1 MRLSTTLLMYLGRQ
15 FLVGIGVTL
24 SVLLTL
30 VVLFDFVELLRR
42 GSGRE
47 TATLG
52 VLLQMALLKMP
63 FMAQKVLPFATL
75 FGGMLTFLR
84 LTRTQEL
91 VVARAAGVSV
101 WQFLMP
107 ALLIAVLLGV
117 FVATVFNP
125 LASITMSRFEQ
136 LESKHLRGRPSLLAV
151 SASGIWLRQADGD
164 DGQSVIHAQRVSREG
179 KVLENVIVFLYRGAD
194 RFVRR
199 IDARRAQ
206 LGGGAWRFEDV
217 MLTSAQG
224 LAEFRAHY
232 SLPTTLT
239 VTQIQDSFA
248 SPETMSFWALPKFV
262 KMLEGAGFTA
272 LKHRLY
278 WHSVLAGPLLLAAM
292 VLVAAAFSL
301 RLTRHRGPGLLVI
314 GCVLAGFLLYFL
326 SDVAFAVGLSGGIP
340 VVLAA
345 WAPAGVST
353 LLGLATL
360 FHLEDG

>member
-15 FLVGIGVTL
+15 FLVGIGVAL

-47 TATLG
+47 TATVG

-107 ALLIAVLLGV
+107 ALLIAGLLGV
-117 FVATVFNP
+117 FVVAAFNP
-125 LASITMSRFEQ
+125 LASITVSRYEQ
-136 LESKHLRGRPSLLAV
+136 LETKHLRGRPSLLAV
-151 SASGIWLRQADGD
+151 SGSGIWLRQADGD
-164 DGQSVIHAQRVSREG
+164 AGQSVIHAQHVSGEG
-179 KVLENVIVFLYRGAD
+179 KVLENVIVFLYRGTD
-194 RFVRR
+194 QFVRR

-206 LGGGAWRFEDV
+206 LDDGAWLFEDV
-217 MLTSAQG
+217 MLTDAQG
-224 LAEFRAHY
+224 MAEFRAYY

-239 VTQIQDSFA
+239 VTQIQESFA
-248 SPETMSFWALPKFV
+248 SPETMSFWALPKFI

-272 LKHRLY
+272 LKHRLH

-292 VLVAAAFSL
+292 VLVAATFSL
-301 RLTRHRGPGLLVI
+301 RFTRHRGTGLLVI
-314 GCVLAGFLLYFL
+314 GCVLAGFVLYFL
-326 SDVAFAVGLSGGIP
+326 SDVVFAIGLSGGIP

-345 WAPAGVST
+345 WTPAGVST

-360 FHLEDG
+360 FYLEDG